1 MINDYRNIYDYC
13 VLKFCQSMA
22 LHIDFYRLIMFIAII
37 IYEVKAL
44 YKVKPSGQRLSF
56 NIFCFTS
63 TCAYNKNK
71 LCKISDI

>member
-1 MINDYRNIYDYC
+1 MYSGLLC
-13 VLKFCQSMA
+13 PEVLP
-22 LHIDFYRLIMFIAII
+22 IDGFAYRLIMFIAII
-37 IYEVKAL
+37 IYKVKAL
-44 YKVKPSGQRLSF
+44 YKVKSSGQHLSF